1 MFGPYCEQKT
11 WSIGG
16 VEIGGLPGERPTVL
30 ISSIFFAGHRIVS
43 DPVNGLF
50 DKAKAKALLDRE
62 SEVSSDTGIPRFIDV
77 IGDTPRALISYIEFV
92 ASNSSSP
99 ILVDS
104 PMQST
109 RLAVIRHFAGSE
121 VMPRLIYNAIAED
134 HTEEELNCLRN
145 CGMKSSVILAFSTKA
160 IRPEAKI
167 RLLTGDLLLAAER
180 AGIKNILIDTG
191 VTDIPSVGWTSLAI
205 NEVKK
210 RLGYPAGCAP
220 ANAIYKWSNMKAKGT
235 QAFQSASA
243 ALMSMPRMMGAD
255 FLFYGSIQNAPWVYP
270 ALATI
275 DGLLAYNGRFT
286 GISVKSKEHPLYKV
300 FS

>member
-1 MFGPYCEQKT
+1 MFGPYCEQKI

-16 VEIGGLPGERPTVL
+16 VEIGGPPGERPTVL

-43 DPVNGLF
+43 DPVNGFF
-50 DKAKAKALLDRE
+50 DKDKAKALLDRE
-62 SEVSSDTGIPRFIDV
+62 TEVSHDTGNPRFIDV

-109 RLAVIRHFAGSE
+109 RLAVIRQFSCSE
-121 VMPRLIYNAIAED
+121 VMPRLIYNAI
-134 HTEEELNCLRN
+134 LRN
-145 CGMKSSVILAFSTKA
+145 CSVKSSVILAFSTRA

-167 RLLTGDLLLAAER
+167 RLLNDNLLPAAER
-180 AGIKNILIDTG
+180 AGIKNIMIDTG
-191 VTDIPSVGWTSLAI
+191 VTDVPSVSWTSLAI

-235 QAFQSASA
+235 PAFQSAVA
-243 ALMSMPRMMGAD
+243 ALFSMPRMLGAD

-275 DGLLAYNGRFT
+275 DGLLAYSGRFT
-286 GISVKSKEHPLYKV
+286 GISVRSKEHPLYKV